1 MTKVFKK
8 VFYTVAMCVLVAALA
23 EAVFA
28 KDTDLLKWYVDE
40 NITAFDYKDLA
51 SKAFAAIVM
60 AAIAQIMVTVAG
72 LMNCVHESIEKA
84 A

>member
-1 MTKVFKK
+1 MKKVLVK
-8 VFYTVAMCVLVAALA
+8 VFYTVAICVLAAALA
-23 EAVFA
+23 EAAFA

-51 SKAFAAIVM
+51 SKAFAALVM
-60 AAIAQIMVTVAG
+60 AAVVQTIVAVVAIMNT
-72 LMNCVHESIEKA
+72 VHESIRKA